1 MSVAAHPAGQDGRGS
16 AAGQA
21 PKIFRD
27 GTHRT
32 VPPRVTVEK
41 AERLFGPLGI
51 TRVANVTGLDCI
63 GIPVVMVCRPNARS
77 LSVSQGKGIDLD
89 AARAS
94 GVMESVELFHAERI
108 DLPLKLGSWNDLR
121 FSHRLAPLEQLPR
134 LSLGNWRPDRPLLW
148 IEADDLIAG
157 RRAWLPYE
165 MVHMNYTVPLP
176 TGSGCFVM
184 SSNGLASGNHWLEAV
199 CHGLCEVVERD
210 ASSLFR
216 FRSDEAKA
224 TLRVDLDT
232 VTDPACRRLLAMYEA
247 AGVNVAVWD
256 VTSDVGVPVFTSVV
270 LDRQPSPFRRIGPLK
285 GVGCHPT
292 REVALLRALTEA
304 AQARLTYIA
313 GSRDD
318 VGWPR
323 YAEVQDERM
332 IKSRQAL
339 LEQRGRRHFEE
350 APTETN
356 GDVGD
361 DVSSVLRKLARVG
374 IEHALV
380 VDLSKPMFDIPVA
393 RVVVPGLEPHH
404 AAPGFVPGQ
413 RIARLLSG
421 RGPEA
426 PA

>member
-1 MSVAAHPAGQDGRGS
+1 MQPVAPDGRG
-16 AAGQA
+16 AAEQA
-21 PKIFRD
+21 RKIFRD

-41 AERLFGPLGI
+41 AQRLLGPIGI

-63 GIPVVMVCRPNARS
+63 GIPVVMVCRPNARC

-94 GVMESVELFHAERI
+94 GLMEAIELFHAERI

-121 FSHRLAPLEQLPR
+121 FSHHLAPLEQLPR

-148 IEADDLIAG
+148 IEADDLIGG
-157 RRAWLPYE
+157 RPRWLPYE
-165 MVHMNYTVPLP
+165 LVHTNYTMPLP
-176 TGSGCFVM
+176 TGSGCFIM

-216 FRSDEAKA
+216 FRTEEGRAA
-224 TLRVDLDT
+224 LRVDLET
-232 VTDPACRRLLAMYEA
+232 ITDPTCQRLLEMYDR
-247 AGVNVAVWD
+247 AGVGVGVWD
-256 VTSDVGVPVFTSVV
+256 VTTDIGIPVFTCVV
-270 LDRQPSPFRRIGPLK
+270 LDRRPSPFRRIGPLK

-304 AQARLTYIA
+304 AQARLTLIA

-318 VGWPR
+318 VGRPR
-323 YAEVQDERM
+323 YAEARDEQLIR
-332 IKSRQAL
+332 SRQAM
-339 LEQRGRRHFEE
+339 LEQLGRRHFEE
-350 APTETN
+350 APTESN
-356 GDVGD
+356 QDVAD
-361 DVSSVLRKLARVG
+361 DVASVLRKLARVG

-380 VDLSKPMFDIPVA
+380 VDLGKPLFNIPVA
-393 RVVVPGLEPHH
+393 RVVVPGLEGHH
-404 AAPGFVPGQ
+404 AAPGFVAGA
-413 RIARLLSG
+413 RITRLLNGDDLAARS
-421 RGPEA
+421 
-426 PA
+426 